1 MSYCVH
7 EEGKIDRK
15 SKGFK
20 TQFQNEIILTRTQ
33 RKQIPKKFKF
43 HYEKTC

>member
-20 TQFQNEIILTRTQ
+20 IQFQNEIILQEHKESR
-33 RKQIPKKFKF
+33 FKMF
-43 HYEKTC
+43 

>member
-7 EEGKIDRK
+7 EEGKIHRK

-20 TQFQNEIILTRTQ
+20 IQFQNEIIFTRTQ
-33 RKQIPKKFKF
+33 RK
-43 HYEKTC
+43 